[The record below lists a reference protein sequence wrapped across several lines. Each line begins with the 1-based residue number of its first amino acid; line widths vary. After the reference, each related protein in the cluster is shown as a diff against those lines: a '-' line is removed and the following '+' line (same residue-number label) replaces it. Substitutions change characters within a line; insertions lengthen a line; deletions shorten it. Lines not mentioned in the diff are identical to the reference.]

1 MSLERHA
8 FHFTTQQGMRR
19 NKGQGHKKAKT
30 VDEFEG
36 GEVPSQQIKKD
47 VVEVGVHDAKLW
59 RQEL

>member
-1 MSLERHA
+1 
-8 FHFTTQQGMRR
+8 MRR
-19 NKGQGHKKAKT
+19 HKGQGHKKAKT

-36 GEVPSQQIKKD
+36 GKVPSQQIKKD